1 MEEIRDKLGGTLIL
15 NCAGGIP
22 FNYSSFSTPSSLSTA
37 SLVTPPLP
45 IGNPSLLPMS
55 PYEKEKRAAAVSVFV
70 QGDLGLISSS

>member
-1 MEEIRDKLGGTLIL
+1 MEEIRDKLRGTLIL

-37 SLVTPPLP
+37 SLVTPSLP

-55 PYEKEKRAAAVSVFV
+55 PYEKGKRTAFISISV
-70 QGDLGLISSS
+70 QGDLGVLSSS